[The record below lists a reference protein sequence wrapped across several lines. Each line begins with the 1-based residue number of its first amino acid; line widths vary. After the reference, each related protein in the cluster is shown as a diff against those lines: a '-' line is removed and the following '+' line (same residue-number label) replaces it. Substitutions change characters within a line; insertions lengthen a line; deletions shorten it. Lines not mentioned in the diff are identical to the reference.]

1 MTENFVDKYNE
12 EVSESSIVTEEDI
25 GNKIETKDK
34 PPTVPV
40 KTEMR
45 RAREQP
51 DFYTFDPKS
60 VLGGVSEPAPLPK
73 YPKPQTETLGYKP
86 SYNPPTVD
94 YAYRGIKKP
103 GTFSSSNAVTATFA
117 QRPQDMSYLTVLG
130 DDFRRT
136 DDYKGF
142 SKEFEKEF
150 GNDQKEMEHVSNE
163 LANRTKKLDNFI
175 RELQN
180 ADVDMILFRNR
191 LVREIQDVQ
200 NDLKEASNNI
210 LVLMGDRSNMK
221 DQFCVFKMKIK
232 KLKGFVKTFQD
243 DIQAYVYNISQA

>member
-1 MTENFVDKYNE
+1 MTEKFIDKYNE
-12 EVSESSIVTEEDI
+12 EVSESSIVTEEDVD
-25 GNKIETKDK
+25 GKDGAKEK
-34 PPTVPV
+34 PSTVAI
-40 KTEMR
+40 KTETR
-45 RAREQP
+45 KAREQP
-51 DFYTFDPKS
+51 DYYTFDPKS
-60 VLGGVSEPAPLPK
+60 VLGGASKPAPLPK
-73 YPKPQTETLGYKP
+73 YPKPQTETFGYKP
-86 SYNPPTVD
+86 TYNPPAD
-94 YAYRGIKKP
+94 YSYCGIKKP
-103 GTFSSSNAVTATFA
+103 GTYSSSNAVTATFA

-130 DDFRRT
+130 DGFRKT

-150 GNDQKEMEHVSNE
+150 GNDQREMEHVSNE

-180 ADVDMILFRNR
+180 ADVDMILFKNR

-243 DIQAYVYNISQA
+243 DIQAYVYNISQT